1 MFSGYRVS
9 VLQDEKRAG
18 DVMYN
23 HVHLVNPPVY
33 FRVLSWFILYYVF
46 CFVLFNH
53 NSFFFKKQAGLS
65 SGGTFC
71 CFSLV
76 VGLQWPASR
85 GRRWNEGSHTAT
97 VTEDSL

>member
-1 MFSGYRVS
+1 M
-9 VLQDEKRAG
+9 
-18 DVMYN
+18 VMYN
-23 HVHLVNPPVY
+23 HVRLVNPPVY

-53 NSFFFKKQAGLS
+53 NSFFFFKKQAGLS

-76 VGLQWPASR
+76 VGLQGKAV
-85 GRRWNEGSHTAT
+85 E
-97 VTEDSL
+97 